1 MGAYRFNLIE
11 SVGTMAQVVIC
22 EFMDQPAVDRLKQ
35 KFSVVY
41 DPKLVDQP
49 AELAAA
55 IQSADALI
63 VRNRTQVTPD
73 LLAAG
78 PKLRVVGRLG
88 VGLDNIDLNACADR
102 NVKVLPATGANARAV
117 AEYVIGS
124 AFVLMRGCFSASASV
139 AAGQWPRLEYSNG
152 LELEHRTLGLVGFGF
167 IGRLVAKLALPL
179 GMKVVA
185 FDPALSESDPVF
197 AQHQVSRCASLDSL
211 LQQSDVVSL
220 HVPLTDATRNLIDA
234 ATLARMK
241 PDAVL
246 INTARGG
253 VIDESALC
261 DAIRSGR
268 LRGAALDVFAKE
280 PLPANIHPTDMPQL
294 IMTPHIA
301 GLTQEANERV
311 SSLIAERVEHALENP
326 A

>member
-1 MGAYRFNLIE
+1 
-11 SVGTMAQVVIC
+11 MAHVVIC
-22 EFMDQPAVDRLKQ
+22 EFMDQPAVERLKK

-63 VRNRTQVTPD
+63 VRNRTQVTAA
-73 LLAAG
+73 LLASG

-102 NVKVLPATGANARAV
+102 NVTVIPATGANARAV

-124 AFVLMRGCFSASASV
+124 AFVLMRGCFSASAAV
-139 AAGQWPRLEYSNG
+139 AAGKWPRLDFSNG

-167 IGRLVAKLALPL
+167 IGRLVAKLAIPL

-185 FDPALSESDPVF
+185 YDPALSESDPAF
-197 AQHQVSRCASLDSL
+197 AQHQVSRCGSLDTL

-220 HVPLTDATRNLIDA
+220 HVPLTDATRNLINA
-234 ATLARMK
+234 EKLARMK
-241 PDAVL
+241 SSAVL

-253 VIDESALC
+253 VIDETALR
-261 DAIRSGR
+261 DALLAGK
-268 LRGAALDVFAKE
+268 LRGAALDVFASE
-280 PLPANIHPTDMPQL
+280 PLPANVHPADLPSL

-311 SSLIAERVEHALENP
+311 SSLIAERVEQALET
-326 A
+326 AV